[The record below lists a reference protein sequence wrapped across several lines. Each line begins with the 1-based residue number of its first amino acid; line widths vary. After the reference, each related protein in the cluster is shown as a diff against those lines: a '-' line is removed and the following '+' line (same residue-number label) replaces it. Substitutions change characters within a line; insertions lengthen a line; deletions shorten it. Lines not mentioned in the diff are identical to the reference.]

1 MPCCHAVMLR
11 FKGSSRLTFVWDH
24 HGARWDVGGCG
35 SFLCG
40 DGLSG
45 APSTQHVPDAGL
57 RFIHNCESSLP
68 TGQVHWKAQVELMD
82 ETREAV
88 REFGVTRQWRPWRQN
103 QSGCLA
109 DIIDLMVS
117 LCWLG
122 GSAYSPNYL
131 WFERD
136 KVFFV
141 AFTSSSSSPTSAT
154 TSEGED

>member
-1 MPCCHAVMLR
+1 MVQGGTSVGVVRFSAEMAFPVRHRHSMCPMQALDLSTIVSHPC
-11 FKGSSRLTFVWDH
+11 
-24 HGARWDVGGCG
+24 
-35 SFLCG
+35 
-40 DGLSG
+40 
-45 APSTQHVPDAGL
+45 
-57 RFIHNCESSLP
+57 P